1 MNGTAQAKGDQ
12 CGDQTSCPARGRD
25 RLDGSIKVEE
35 TVVTS
40 GGMPRRAMR
49 NITLLAICQ
58 ALTQSSNTLMN
69 ASSALAVLTIVS
81 PDMRMW
87 ANLPITMQHF
97 GVMLSV
103 FPASLLMMRRGRKFG
118 FRSGSA
124 MGMVGASC
132 VAIGLGLGSFPVM
145 CVGGLFLGYAIANM
159 QLYRFAAVELAPGRF
174 RAQAISYV
182 TAGGVLAGIVGPSL
196 ARFTPDLWLPT
207 FQATFCAVIVVH
219 AIVFVVLGFIEFP
232 AVKAEDSTG
241 PQRPLLEI
249 VTQPAYM
256 VACAGAIIAFGVMS
270 FVMAASP
277 LAIVMCGLSKTEAP
291 VTIFVHVMGMFVP
304 AFFTGQLIARHGV
317 FKMMMTGIALL
328 VAGVAVALLGVTEW
342 HFRIAL
348 CLNGVGWN
356 FLFVGATTLLTTT
369 YRPAERGKAQA
380 FNDFMVFGAT
390 TTASL
395 MASVVLELN
404 GWAAINY
411 VALGLVFVAFLVI
424 GLFRLR
430 HPSRASACP

>member
-1 MNGTAQAKGDQ
+1 M
-12 CGDQTSCPARGRD
+12 
-25 RLDGSIKVEE
+25 DGSIKLEE
-35 TVVTS
+35 SAAV
-40 GGMPRRAMR
+40 GAMPRRALR
-49 NITLLAICQ
+49 NIVLLAICQ
-58 ALTQSSNTLMN
+58 ALTQSSNTLMF

-87 ANLPITMQHF
+87 ANLPITLQHL

-103 FPASLLMMRRGRKFG
+103 FPASMLMMRRGRKLG

-132 VAIGLGLGSFPVM
+132 AALGLGLGSFPMM
-145 CVGGLFLGYAIANM
+145 CLGGLFLGYGIASM
-159 QLYRFAAVELAPGRF
+159 QLYRFAAVELAPGHL

-182 TAGGVLAGIVGPSL
+182 MAGGVLAGIVGPSL

-207 FQATFCAVIVVH
+207 FQASFCAVIVVH
-219 AIVFVVLGFIEFP
+219 AVVFVVLGFIEFP
-232 AVKAEDSTG
+232 TVKTEDQTG
-241 PQRPLLEI
+241 PQRPLIEI

-256 VACAGAIIAFGVMS
+256 VAAAGAIIAFGVMS

-291 VTIFVHVMGMFVP
+291 VTIFVHTMGMFVP

-390 TTASL
+390 TVASL
-395 MASVVLELN
+395 MASVVLELE
-404 GWAAINY
+404 GWAVLNY
-411 VALGLVFVAFLVI
+411 LALALVLVAFLVI

-430 HPSRASACP
+430 HPAGA

>member
-1 MNGTAQAKGDQ
+1 M
-12 CGDQTSCPARGRD
+12 
-25 RLDGSIKVEE
+25 DGLTKVEE
-35 TVVTS
+35 TAATV
-40 GGMPRRAMR
+40 GGIPPRALR
-49 NITLLAICQ
+49 NIGLLAICQ
-58 ALTQSSNTLMN
+58 ALTQSSNTLMF

-81 PDMRMW
+81 PDLRMW
-87 ANLPITMQHF
+87 ANLPVTMQHL

-103 FPASLLMMRRGRKFG
+103 FPASLLMMRRGRKLG

-132 VAIGLGLGSFPVM
+132 AAIGLGIGSFAVM
-145 CVGGLFLGYAIANM
+145 CLGGLFLGYGVASM
-159 QLYRFAAVELAPGRF
+159 QLYRFAAVELAPGHF

-182 TAGGVLAGIVGPSL
+182 AAGGVLAGIVGPGL
-196 ARFTPDLWLPT
+196 ARLTPDLWLPT
-207 FQATFCAVIVVH
+207 FQASFCAVIVIH
-219 AIVFVVLGFIEFP
+219 AIVFTVLGFIEFP
-232 AVKAEDSTG
+232 AVRPEDARG
-241 PQRPLLEI
+241 PQRPLFEI

-256 VACAGAIIAFGVMS
+256 VAAAGAMIAFGVMS

-277 LAIVMCGLSKTEAP
+277 LAIVQCGLSKSEAP

-304 AFFTGQLIARHGV
+304 AFFTGRLIARHGV
-317 FKMMMTGIALL
+317 FNVMMAGIALL
-328 VAGVAVALLGVTEW
+328 VAGVAVAVMGLSEW

-348 CLNGVGWN
+348 GLNGVGWN

-380 FNDFMVFGAT
+380 FNDFIVFGTT

-395 MASVVLELN
+395 MASIVLELE
-404 GWAAINY
+404 GWAMLNY
-411 VALGLVFVAFLVI
+411 FALALVLVAFFVV

-430 HPSRASACP
+430 HPARA

>member
-1 MNGTAQAKGDQ
+1 M
-12 CGDQTSCPARGRD
+12 
-25 RLDGSIKVEE
+25 DGLIKVEE
-35 TVVTS
+35 TTAAS
-40 GGMPRRAMR
+40 GALPPRAVR
-49 NITLLAICQ
+49 NIALLAICQ
-58 ALTQSSNTLMN
+58 ALTQSSNTLMF

-87 ANLPITMQHF
+87 ANLPVTMQHL

-103 FPASLLMMRRGRKFG
+103 FPASMLMMRRGRKFG

-132 VAIGLGLGSFPVM
+132 AAVGLGMASFPVM
-145 CVGGLFLGYAIANM
+145 CIGGLFLGYGIASM
-159 QLYRFAAVELAPGRF
+159 QLYRFAAVELAPGAF

-182 TAGGVLAGIVGPSL
+182 TAGGVVAGIVGPGL

-207 FQATFCAVIVVH
+207 FQASFCAVVIVH
-219 AIVFVVLGFIEFP
+219 AIVFIVLGFIEFP
-232 AVKAEDSTG
+232 TVKAEDSAG

-256 VACAGAIIAFGVMS
+256 VAAAGAMIAFGVMS

-277 LAIVMCGLSKTEAP
+277 LAIVQCGLSKAKAP

-304 AFFTGQLIARHGV
+304 AFFTGHLIARHGV
-317 FKMMMTGIALL
+317 FNIMMAGIALL
-328 VAGVAVALLGVTEW
+328 VAGVVVALMGVSEW

-380 FNDFMVFGAT
+380 FNDFMVFGT
-390 TTASL
+390 TTVASL
-395 MASVVLELN
+395 MASVVLELR
-404 GWAAINY
+404 GWAVLNY
-411 VALGLVFVAFLVI
+411 FALALVMVAFLVI
-424 GLFRLR
+424 ALFRLR
-430 HPSRASACP
+430 HPVRA

>member
-1 MNGTAQAKGDQ
+1 M
-12 CGDQTSCPARGRD
+12 
-25 RLDGSIKVEE
+25 DGLTKLEE
-35 TVVTS
+35 TAATAV
-40 GGMPRRAMR
+40 GMPRRSLR
-49 NITLLAICQ
+49 NIGLLAICQ
-58 ALTQSSNTLMN
+58 ALTQSSNTLMF

-81 PDMRMW
+81 TDLRMW
-87 ANLPITMQHF
+87 ANLPVTMQHL

-132 VAIGLGLGSFPVM
+132 AALGLGVGSFPLM
-145 CVGGLFLGYAIANM
+145 CVGGVFLGYAVANM
-159 QLYRFAAVELAPGRF
+159 QLYRFAAVELAPGHL

-182 TAGGVLAGIVGPSL
+182 TAGGVLAGIIGPGL
-196 ARFTPDLWLPT
+196 ARLTPDLWLPT
-207 FQATFCAVIVVH
+207 FQASFCAVVVIH
-219 AIVFVVLGFIEFP
+219 AVVFALLGFIEFP
-232 AVKAEDSTG
+232 AVKPEDVRG
-241 PQRPLLEI
+241 RQRPLFEI

-256 VACAGAIIAFGVMS
+256 VAAAGAMIAFGVMS

-277 LAIVMCGLSKTEAP
+277 LAIVQCGLSKSEAP

-304 AFFTGQLIARHGV
+304 AFFTGGLIARHGV
-317 FKMMMTGIALL
+317 FNVMMAGIALL
-328 VAGVAVALLGVTEW
+328 VAGVAVALMGMSEW

-348 CLNGVGWN
+348 GLNGVGWN

-380 FNDFMVFGAT
+380 FNDFIVFGTT

-395 MASVVLELN
+395 MASVVLELK
-404 GWAAINY
+404 GWAMLNY
-411 VALGLVFVAFLVI
+411 FALALVLVAFVVI

-430 HPSRASACP
+430 HPSRA

>member
-1 MNGTAQAKGDQ
+1 
-12 CGDQTSCPARGRD
+12 
-25 RLDGSIKVEE
+25 
-35 TVVTS
+35 
-40 GGMPRRAMR
+40 
-49 NITLLAICQ
+49 
-58 ALTQSSNTLMN
+58 
-69 ASSALAVLTIVS
+69 
-81 PDMRMW
+81 
-87 ANLPITMQHF
+87 
-97 GVMLSV
+97 
-103 FPASLLMMRRGRKFG
+103 
-118 FRSGSA
+118 
-124 MGMVGASC
+124 
-132 VAIGLGLGSFPVM
+132 
-145 CVGGLFLGYAIANM
+145 
-159 QLYRFAAVELAPGRF
+159 
-174 RAQAISYV
+174 
-182 TAGGVLAGIVGPSL
+182 
-196 ARFTPDLWLPT
+196 
-207 FQATFCAVIVVH
+207 
-219 AIVFVVLGFIEFP
+219 
-232 AVKAEDSTG
+232 VKAEDSTG

-304 AFFTGQLIARHGV
+304 AFFTGHLIARHGV

-328 VAGVAVALLGVTEW
+328 VAGVAVALMGVTEW

-395 MASVVLELN
+395 MASVVLELK
-404 GWAAINY
+404 GWAALNY
-411 VALGLVFVAFLVI
+411 VALALVFVAFLVI
-424 GLFRLR
+424 GLFHLR
-430 HPSRASACP
+430 HPSRA